1 MMGLD
6 TPWGEG
12 TVRDLA
18 AQMLAIAMDGLQAR
32 DMVDDNSQTSEW
44 VYLAPLTA
52 LVAGAPT
59 QAERWLERYYG
70 AWMGDTSRIFLES
83 EV

>member
-1 MMGLD
+1 MQALD

-18 AQMLAIAMDGLQAR
+18 AQMIGIAMDGLQGR
-32 DMVDDNSQTSEW
+32 GIVDENGVEEW
-44 VYLAPLTA
+44 AYLAPLTA
-52 LVAGAPT
+52 LAAGAPT
-59 QAERWLERYYG
+59 QAERWLDRYYG

-83 EV
+83 EI